1 MNSRAGKTTFL
12 CLFVLALS
20 LLFARA
26 LHAQGE
32 PFYKGKTIRIV
43 TGFGAGDVD
52 DQWPR
57 LIGPIMTKYIPGNPS
72 VIVQNMAGAGSMVA
86 ANYVYGVAKPDGLT
100 LGWISPGLY
109 IDQLLGKKEVQFDWA
124 KFQWIGSPV
133 RNYEI
138 FAVRSDTLFKSV
150 EDIRKAAQ
158 PPKCGSTGTG
168 TTSYYFPKFLEEA
181 LGIKFHMVAGYPGT
195 RDIEVAM
202 ERGEVHCYGQTKEI
216 LTRDPSKGWLKR
228 GFIRVLVQGGSS
240 RDAGMAEVP
249 TIYELMEKYRT
260 PEEIKRVAPVLLSP
274 GASGRPMI
282 APPALPA
289 ERVKHLRDA
298 YQKTLGDPDF
308 LDAAK
313 KRGWEVER
321 ITGEELE
328 AIARKAVSQPP
339 DTVERLKKI
348 MGE

>member
-1 MNSRAGKTTFL
+1 MKK
-12 CLFVLALS
+12 FVLLLIASLGCSLS
-20 LLFARA
+20 FVCGAE
-26 LHAQGE
+26 AQTE
-32 PFYKGKTIRIV
+32 PFYQGKTIRIV
-43 TGFGAGDVD
+43 VGFPTGGIVD
-52 DQWPR
+52 AWAR
-57 LIGPIMTKYIPGNPS
+57 LLAMHIGKHLPGKPD
-72 VIVQNMAGAGSMVA
+72 VIVQNMGGAGSMIA
-86 ANYVYGVAKPDGLT
+86 ANHLYNLAKPDGLT
-100 LGWISPGLY
+100 LGMISTALY
-109 IDQLLGKKEVQFDWA
+109 FDQLAGKKEVQFDWA

-260 PEEIKRVAPVLLSP
+260 PEEFKRVAPVLLSP